1 MVDPAKKMTDE
12 EILNRARA
20 RYKIMEDA
28 EYAIRRAAL
37 EDIKF
42 TYNVDDGQWPADIR
56 KARLEDQRPCLTSNK
71 LRKFVAV
78 VANQEREN
86 RVAVRVRPVDDASDV
101 AVAKIL
107 EDLIREI
114 EYASSADEIYAS
126 GGEQAAAGGFGYWR
140 VLTRIPEDG
149 FDQEIFIQ
157 HIENQFSVYL
167 DPRRNYCFISD
178 FMTTEDFKAEYPDA
192 DATDFSQLGLG
203 EEYAL
208 WYEPSKVRVAE
219 YFQKEPLERHLFKV
233 QHPETGEVGVIEL
246 EDGQTAED
254 IDALGYIIL
263 EQRKSKG
270 HKVRWYKITGNQILE
285 QEDWPGSEIPVIEVV
300 GDKVNIS
307 GKTHKRSLIRDGKDP
322 QRMYNYWLTTETE
335 TVSLAPKAPYIITPQ
350 EIQGFERDWDEA
362 NRKNIPYL
370 KFNPQGKNRPRRE
383 PPPQVSQGHM
393 QMMQVANADIKDTLG
408 MFESFLGEASN
419 ERSGRAI
426 FARQQRSQVGTLHFP
441 DNLRRAVVQT
451 GKILIEII
459 PKIYDTERIVR
470 IRGEE
475 DEEKLIPINQT
486 LKTPEGETVIMND
499 LSMGKYDV
507 RADVRLYSTRRQETS
522 ELMLQAMQYAPAVAP
537 FIVDLV
543 FKYQDSPGA
552 AEIATR
558 VKEFMDS
565 QKQAA
570 LQKSGGGGSQN
581 GSGGPGGAVPIS
593 PEAEAARDATGIT

>member
-1 MVDPAKKMTDE
+1 MPEPTQSTKDE
-12 EILNRARA
+12 DVLNLART
-20 RYKIMEDA
+20 RYRIMEEA
-28 EYAIRRAAL
+28 EYAIRRASL

-42 TYNVDDGQWPADIR
+42 TYNIDDGQWPAEI
-56 KARLEDQRPCLTSNK
+56 KSQRLADQRPCLTSNK

-86 RVAVRVRPVDDASDV
+86 RVAVRVRPVDDTSDV
-101 AVAKIL
+101 EVAQIL

-114 EYASSADEIYAS
+114 EYSSAADEIYAS
-126 GGEQAAAGGFGYWR
+126 AGEQAAAGGFGYWR

-149 FDQEIFIQ
+149 FDQEIFIE
-157 HIENQFSVYL
+157 HIENQFSVYM

-178 FMTTEDFKAEYPDA
+178 FMTSTDFKAEYPDA
-192 DATDFSQLGLG
+192 DATDFSQRGLG
-203 EEYAL
+203 EKYAL
-208 WYEPSKVRVAE
+208 WYEPDKVRVAE
-219 YFQKEPLERHLFKV
+219 YFQKEPFTRHLFKV
-233 QHPETGEVGVIEL
+233 QNPDTGQVGVVEL
-246 EDGQTAED
+246 KDGQTRED
-254 IDALGYIIL
+254 IEAAKFTIL
-263 EQRKSKG
+263 EDRKSKS

-285 QEDWPGSEIPVIEVV
+285 QEDWPGSEIPVVEVV

-335 TVSLAPKAPYIITPQ
+335 TISLAPKAPYIVTAQ

-362 NRKNIPYL
+362 NKKNLPYL
-370 KFNPQGKNRPRRE
+370 KFNPQGSNRPRRE

-408 MFESFLGEASN
+408 MFESFLGEPSN

-426 FARQQRSQVGTLHFP
+426 NMRQQRSQVGTLHFP
-441 DNLRRAVVQT
+441 DNLRRSVVQT

-459 PKIYDTERIVR
+459 PKVYDTERIVR

-475 DEEKLIPINQT
+475 DKEKLVPINQT
-486 LKTPEGETVIMND
+486 VSDGEGGSIIIND

-522 ELMLQAMQYAPAVAP
+522 ELMLSAMQYAPDIAP

-552 AEIATR
+552 GEIAAR

-570 LQKSGGGGSQN
+570 LQRSGGGGSQN
-581 GSGGPGGAVPIS
+581 GSGGPGGAVPLP